1 MLHGDVEVGDYLP
14 SSGDALEQ
22 LVRDARRVEVEQT
35 YPYIV
40 GQRAFERVEQLDKPL
55 AGAVVRAVDGEVL
68 PDNAELA
75 RAFAD
80 ELLRFLHYHVDRQAA
95 QRAAY
100 RRYRAVGAAV
110 AAAFAD
116 FQVARVFRRRGQR
129 AAAARSVERRREAF
143 EHALPV
149 LGLRPEV
156 YRRYLRGEPLAIA
169 VDEAADH
176 ADFLKRA
183 ALPQL
188 FEVEYRLY
196 ALFDGGADEAA
207 GVDDGGL
214 RLFDLG
220 NELVARGLERARKA
234 LAVYSVFGAAEGQ
247 QVYLHNLYSSVMLSE
262 TGWFS
267 M

>member
-1 MLHGDVEVGDYLP
+1 M
-14 SSGDALEQ
+14 
-22 LVRDARRVEVEQT
+22 EVEQT

-68 PDNAELA
+68 PDDAELA

-129 AAAARSVERRREAF
+129 AAAARSVKRRREAF
-143 EHALPV
+143 KHALPV
-149 LGLRPEV
+149 LGLGPEV
-156 YRRYLRGEPLAIA
+156 YRRYLRGEPLAIT
-169 VDEAADH
+169 VDEAADY
-176 ADFLKRA
+176 ADFLKLA
-183 ALPQL
+183 LLPQL

-220 NELVARGLERARKA
+220 DELVPRGLERAREA
-234 LAVYSVFGAAEGQ
+234 LAVDSVFGAAEGQ

-262 TGWFS
+262 TG
-267 M
+267 